1 MIVLRIQKKYTKV
14 WLYAAVSIATS
25 QILKFVFH
33 KNKNL
38 DISRTKHYFF
48 YKKNHY
54 LNIKGYF
61 MAKNT
66 FVAKVTFK
74 IIIYSAKIDVTL
86 SSKVFFFFAIITS
99 LLS

>member
-1 MIVLRIQKKYTKV
+1 
-14 WLYAAVSIATS
+14 
-25 QILKFVFH
+25 
-33 KNKNL
+33 
-38 DISRTKHYFF
+38 
-48 YKKNHY
+48 
-54 LNIKGYF
+54 